1 MQKMKIV
8 VTGSSGLLGRHVAAA
23 AVDAGHTTLGIDEV
37 APVAATWAHV
47 TADLT
52 NLGASLQLIRDCDAV
67 IHIAAIPR
75 PTGRAGGEV
84 FMTNVAAT
92 YNVVEAAAMAGAK
105 RFVYASSMSVFG
117 YPFFEAE
124 VRPPYLPVDQGHPI
138 CAQDPYGLSKWL
150 GEEIVDAAVR
160 RRAFSAVSVRMP
172 WIQTPETFYRDV
184 GYRRTTA
191 DSARDLW
198 GYLDARDAAQGFM
211 LALDWQ
217 GEGHLRTLLS
227 AADTF
232 MEEASEPLVRKAFPQ
247 AAFSRP
253 IGGCDGVLD
262 ISHAQTTLGFRPV
275 YSWRSYQKPEMTP

>member
-117 YPFFEAE
+117 YPFF
-124 VRPPYLPVDQGHPI
+124 
-138 CAQDPYGLSKWL
+138 
-150 GEEIVDAAVR
+150 
-160 RRAFSAVSVRMP
+160 
-172 WIQTPETFYRDV
+172 
-184 GYRRTTA
+184 
-191 DSARDLW
+191 
-198 GYLDARDAAQGFM
+198 
-211 LALDWQ
+211 
-217 GEGHLRTLLS
+217 
-227 AADTF
+227 
-232 MEEASEPLVRKAFPQ
+232 
-247 AAFSRP
+247 
-253 IGGCDGVLD
+253 
-262 ISHAQTTLGFRPV
+262 
-275 YSWRSYQKPEMTP
+275 